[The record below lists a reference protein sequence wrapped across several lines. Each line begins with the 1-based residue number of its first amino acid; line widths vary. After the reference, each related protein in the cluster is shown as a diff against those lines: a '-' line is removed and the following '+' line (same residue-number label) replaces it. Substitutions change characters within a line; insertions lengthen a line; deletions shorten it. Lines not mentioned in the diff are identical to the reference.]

1 VKLEDLGFSAAEAD
15 ALAEGGWDRAAC
27 ARVIR
32 AERGQVATLGEMGE
46 RVSVVPGSLKAGE
59 GAPTTGDWVV
69 LSDRGA
75 VLRVLPRR
83 TRFVRRAAGLRTEAQ
98 VVASNVDVAFVLTG
112 LDGDFNPRRIERYL
126 TLVAESGARP
136 VVLLTKAAA
145 CADREARLTQARD
158 VAPGADVH
166 AIDVVDGIE
175 ADAPRAYLAAGVTAA
190 VLGSSGV
197 GKSTLVNHLM
207 GQNVAK
213 TKEVREHDDRG
224 KHTTSRR
231 ELHLL
236 PGGGAIIDT
245 PGMRELSIW
254 GDASSLRAAFPD
266 VVDLEAACRFRDCR
280 HAREPGCAVRA
291 AVERG
296 LLAEQRLESYQGLL
310 AEIEATERARVEKSR
325 RRRDR

>member
-1 VKLEDLGFSAAEAD
+1 VRLEDFGFTDEEAEA
-15 ALAEGGWDRAAC
+15 LAAGGWSRGAA

-46 RVSVVPGSLKAGE
+46 RVSVVPGTLKAGE

-75 VLRVLPRR
+75 VLAVLPRR

-98 VVASNVDVAFVLTG
+98 VVAANVDLAFVLTG
-112 LDGDFNPRRIERYL
+112 LDGDFNLRRIERYL
-126 TLVAESGARP
+126 TLVGESGARA

-145 CADREARLTQARD
+145 CAERELRVAQAKE
-158 VAPGADVH
+158 VAPGCDVH
-166 AIDVVDGIE
+166 AIDVVDGI
-175 ADAPRAYLAAGVTAA
+175 APDAPRAYLGSGITAC

-197 GKSTLVNHLM
+197 GKSTLVNYLVGHD
-207 GQNVAK
+207 VAK
-213 TKEVREHDDRG
+213 TKAVREHDDRG

-236 PGGGAIIDT
+236 PHGGAILDT

-254 GDASSLRAAFPD
+254 GDASSLGASFPD
-266 VVDLEAACRFRDCR
+266 VVALAEACRFRDCR
-280 HAREPGCAVRA
+280 HGKEPACAVRHA
-291 AVERG
+291 IESGAISADRV
-296 LLAEQRLESYQGLL
+296 ESYLGLL
-310 AEIEATERARVEKSR
+310 AEIEATEKARVEKSR